1 MRIKDVMTTKVEQ
14 ISPSDT
20 PERAATLMRARGVHQ
35 LVVVESGSVKGII
48 TAHQLAEQP
57 AGTQLPVGEL
67 MTRPVATASPEL
79 TMRQAA
85 NLMRGSAVAALPVL
99 DGGRLVGIVTVSDLL
114 ELIGRGVERPV
125 EKGRRAVLR
134 SRGVVPAQTRVA
146 RR

>member
-14 ISPSDT
+14 VSPSDT
-20 PERAATLMRARGVHQ
+20 LERAATLMRVRGVHQ
-35 LVVVESGSVKGII
+35 LVVVEGGSVKGII

-57 AGTQLPVGEL
+57 AGARQTVGEI
-67 MTRPVATASPEL
+67 MTRHVVSASPEL

-99 DGGRLVGIVTVSDLL
+99 DGERLVGIVTVSDLL

-134 SRGVVPAQTRVA
+134 SRGVVPAQARAA

>member
-20 PERAATLMRARGVHQ
+20 TERAATLMRVRGVHQ
-35 LVVVESGSVKGII
+35 LVVVEGGSVKGII

-67 MTRPVATASPEL
+67 MTRRVATASPEL
-79 TMRQAA
+79 TLRQAA

-99 DGGRLVGIVTVSDLL
+99 DGGLLVGIVTVSDLL

-134 SRGVVPAQTRVA
+134 SRGVVPAQARVA

>member
-20 PERAATLMRARGVHQ
+20 LERAATLMRMRGVHQ
-35 LVVVESGSVKGII
+35 LVVVEAGAVKGII

-57 AGTQLPVGEL
+57 ARASLTVGEI
-67 MTRPVATASPEL
+67 MTRHVVTASPEL

-99 DGGRLVGIVTVSDLL
+99 DEERLVGIVTVSDLL

-134 SRGVVPAQTRVA
+134 SRGVVPAQARAA

>member
-14 ISPSDT
+14 VSPSDT
-20 PERAATLMRARGVHQ
+20 LERAATLMRVRGVHQ
-35 LVVVESGSVKGII
+35 LVVVEGGSVKGII

-57 AGTQLPVGEL
+57 AGASQTVGEI
-67 MTRPVATASPEL
+67 MTRHVVSASPEL

-99 DGGRLVGIVTVSDLL
+99 DGERLVGIVTVSDLL

-134 SRGVVPAQTRVA
+134 SRGVVPAQARAA